1 MFNQDIEED
10 PEFRQQIDLF
20 RNDEVLNEIEKKLKD
35 MKIEESKVSV
45 NPKSKKKMTEEE
57 IQKKQQELQKRKR
70 NEIVF
75 KESLKV
81 VGEKDD
87 DGWESVEEDYPFIAV
102 D

>member
-20 RNDEVLNEIEKKLKD
+20 RNDEVLNEIENKLKD

>member
-1 MFNQDIEED
+1 MFNQDIEEE

>member
-1 MFNQDIEED
+1 
-10 PEFRQQIDLF
+10 
-20 RNDEVLNEIEKKLKD
+20 